1 MNDDLMRFFTGER
14 TPRPD
19 RAIVSQARQ
28 TRGEV
33 QIAGFKADGAMAL
46 AGHIMEGVV
55 DLDAHRRMLA
65 GQDPLLNAL
74 LADIEQTALFSVKKI
89 QTSLY
94 SQWKL

>member
-1 MNDDLMRFFTGER
+1 MQDDIMRFLNGDA
-14 TPRPD
+14 PRPS
-19 RAIVSQARQ
+19 RAVVSRAKQ

-33 QIAGFKADGAMAL
+33 QIAGFMADGAMAL

-55 DLDAHRRMLA
+55 DLDAQRRMLA
-65 GQDPLLNAL
+65 GNDPILNTL

-89 QTSLY
+89 QTGLY